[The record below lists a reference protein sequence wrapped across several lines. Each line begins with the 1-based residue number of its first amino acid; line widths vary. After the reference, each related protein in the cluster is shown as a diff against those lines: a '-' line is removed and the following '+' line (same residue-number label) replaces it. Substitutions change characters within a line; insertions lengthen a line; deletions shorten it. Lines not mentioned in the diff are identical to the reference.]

1 MTRSVWVASI
11 AVAAL
16 AGAWFI
22 HSQRAA
28 AKLAE
33 ADRARADEIRAEA
46 RGYREADSAER
57 TVQLSL
63 VRTRAKA
70 LLKARGR

>member
-1 MTRSVWVASI
+1 
-11 AVAAL
+11 
-16 AGAWFI
+16 
-22 HSQRAA
+22 
-28 AKLAE
+28 LAE
-33 ADRARADEIRAEA
+33 ADRARADEFRAEA